1 LTNQLLEKAAF
12 SLYLAVL
19 VLSPLL
25 FGAVHTY
32 AYTIMSLG
40 VFTGSLLLLKKNVR
54 KEVRSGVY
62 RCYFL
67 KNSLHLTFFILLIF
81 LVFQVVPLPDA
92 LLRFLSPE
100 AMVVGKKSL
109 SASSTIISEGPT
121 KHWFSLSPYN
131 YPVRMSII
139 RWTVYGLFYLG
150 LTQILNSRKRIEM
163 AILLIL
169 MTGCF
174 EALYGFLETY
184 SGAGNLLWMKKRVDL
199 ESVTG
204 TYINRNHFAGLMEI
218 CLLLAAAYAA
228 ALSDRKKK
236 EKTIP
241 GPHAGLRI
249 RLSRYLTGEKNL
261 SKRAFIIFAG
271 VVMGIGLVFSASRG
285 GLISAAGAMLC
296 MSLLF
301 IFRKNHRRKG
311 FIILLLFLI
320 TSAYALY
327 IGIEYPAGRFKTL
340 DISIKYR
347 AGLTQTTMALFAD
360 YKLTGV
366 GVGNFQYAY
375 PRYQPVERMNRFV
388 RHAHNDWVQFLSE
401 AGITGFLLLL
411 IGISYHVYRTIRLWR
426 KRRDPF
432 AVCLGVAPLAVMT
445 AMVIHAISDFN
456 LHIPANVLM
465 LAAVMAV
472 GHSALRLE
480 NHHGRDKTLYHRHI
494 LPFKYKGFFA
504 LLLILGLILWSG
516 VWSVRH
522 FVAEVYCNT
531 VTNSTLNRDRNP
543 PLEEIDKAID
553 WDRWNA
559 AYWRKRARELIGL
572 RRVAAGNPE
581 EDDDGRRERQMDI
594 IKSLEAAVLLNPFK
608 AEYHIRLGWEYTYLW
623 KEPDYQRRWLP
634 AADVSMER
642 GAYFAGESNP
652 FLHVSLGNYWVYR
665 SKTRSGLT
673 PEWETSWAKGCWHYR
688 KAQTLERSQRL
699 AERIMRYVW
708 RYYPDKAF
716 VRKALL
722 MENHSLLEQIK

>member
-1 LTNQLLEKAAF
+1 LDKAAF
-12 SLYLAVL
+12 TLYLVVL

-40 VFTGSLLLLKKNVR
+40 VFTGGLLLLKKNIR
-54 KEVRSGVY
+54 KEIRSGVY

-81 LVFQVVPLPDA
+81 LFFQVVPLPDA

-109 SASSTIISEGPT
+109 SASSTIISEGPIR
-121 KHWFSLSPYN
+121 HWFSLSPYN

-150 LTQILNSRKRIEM
+150 LTQILNSRKRIEK

-169 MTGCF
+169 IIGCF

-184 SGAGNLLWMKKRVDL
+184 SEAGNILWMKKRDGLQDVN
-199 ESVTG
+199 G

-236 EKTIP
+236 GEIIP
-241 GPHAGLRI
+241 GPNASLRV
-249 RLSRYLTGEKNL
+249 RFSRYLSREQKF

-271 VVMGIGLVFSASRG
+271 AVMGIGLVFSASRG

-311 FIILLLFLI
+311 FVILFLFLI

-340 DISIKYR
+340 DISIKSR
-347 AGLTQTTMALFAD
+347 ARLAQTTMDLFDD

-375 PRYQPVERMNRFV
+375 PRYQAVERMNQFV

-411 IGISYHVYRTIRLWR
+411 FGISYHVYRTIRLWR
-426 KRRDPF
+426 KRTDPF
-432 AVCLGVAPLAVMT
+432 AICLGIAPLAVMT
-445 AMVIHAISDFN
+445 AMMIHSVSDFN
-456 LHIPANVLM
+456 LHIPANGLM
-465 LAAVMAV
+465 LVAVMAI
-472 GHSALRLE
+472 GHSALHLE
-480 NHHGRDKTLYHRHI
+480 RHHGRDKTLYSHHI

-516 VWSVRH
+516 VWTVRH

-531 VTNSTLNRDRNP
+531 VTNSTLNRDQNP
-543 PLEEIDKAID
+543 TLEEIDKAID
-553 WDRWNA
+553 RDRWNA
-559 AYWRKRARELIGL
+559 AYWHKRASELIGI
-572 RRVAAGNPE
+572 RNAAIGNPE
-581 EDDDGRRERQMDI
+581 GDDEDRRKRQMDI
-594 IKSLEAAVLLNPFK
+594 IKSLEEAVLLNPFK
-608 AEYHIRLGWEYTYLW
+608 AEYHVRLGWEYAYLW
-623 KEPDYQRRWLP
+623 KDPDFHRRWLP

-652 FLHVSLGNYWVYR
+652 YQHVSLGNYMVYR
-665 SKTRSGLT
+665 SKTMNGAT
-673 PEWETSWAKGCWHYR
+673 EEWETAWAKARWHYR
-688 KAQTLERSQRL
+688 KAQSLDGSKRL
-699 AERIMRYVW
+699 ADRIMRYVW

-716 VRKALL
+716 VRKTLL
-722 MENHSLLEQIK
+722 IENHFLLEQMK